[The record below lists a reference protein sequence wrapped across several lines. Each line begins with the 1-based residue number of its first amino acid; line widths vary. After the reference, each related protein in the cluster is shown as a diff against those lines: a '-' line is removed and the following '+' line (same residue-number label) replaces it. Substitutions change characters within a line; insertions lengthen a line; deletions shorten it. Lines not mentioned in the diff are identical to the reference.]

1 MNRNNLFDG
10 VRVSENGPLSP
21 ADVERLLSDRSA
33 ETRAKTV
40 EKIAESLASREFSVS
55 ERAEAEEI
63 FRLFAGDAEVL
74 VRQTLSETLKS
85 LPNLPHD
92 IAITLASDIADV
104 ATPMLTFSEALSDA
118 DLVEIISSNSEM
130 HQAAIAG
137 RAIVSEAVS
146 EKLADTGNE
155 TVVATLMGND
165 GAKISEK
172 TFGKVLDQFG
182 DNEKVNAPIA
192 KRSKLPITVTER
204 LVTLVSDK
212 LREYLVTHHDMSPTT
227 ATDLILESRE
237 KTMIG
242 LIGEG
247 TSHDDLVRL
256 IDQLYENNRLT
267 PSLILRALCVGDV
280 DFFETAL
287 SKGSGISVSNV
298 HLLVND
304 AGGEGLRQISKKC
317 NIPSGLAEMMRV
329 AIDALNELEYD
340 GDPGDRDRFRNHL
353 IERVLT
359 HFEDRFDAENVDYLI
374 SKISNGSSPHPAAA

>member
-1 MNRNNLFDG
+1 M
-10 VRVSENGPLSP
+10 SEKGSLSP

-40 EKIAESLASREFSVS
+40 EKIAGNLTNREFSAA

-63 FRLFAGDAEVL
+63 FRLLAGDAEVL

-85 LPNLPHD
+85 MPDLPHD
-92 IAITLASDIADV
+92 IAVALASDIADV
-104 ATPMLTFSEALSDA
+104 ATPMLSVSEALSDE
-118 DLVEIISSNSEM
+118 DLAEIIGSNSES
-130 HQAAIAG
+130 HQAAIAS
-137 RAIVSEAVS
+137 RVTVSEAIS

-165 GAKISEK
+165 GAEISEK
-172 TFGKVLDQFG
+172 TFEKVLDQFG
-182 DNEKVNAPIA
+182 ENEKINAPIA
-192 KRSKLPITVTER
+192 KRKKLPITVAER

-212 LREYLVTHHDMSPTT
+212 LREHLVTHHDMSLAT

-242 LIGEG
+242 LLRDG

-256 IDQLYENNRLT
+256 IDQLYDNNRLT
-267 PSLILRALCVGDV
+267 PTLILRALCVGDV
-280 DFFETAL
+280 DFFETSLA
-287 SKGSGISVSNV
+287 KGSGVSVSNV

-304 AGGEGLRQISKKC
+304 AGGEGLRQIGKKC
-317 NIPSGLAEMMRV
+317 NIPKGLIEMMRV
-329 AIDALNELEYD
+329 AIDVVNELEYD
-340 GDPGDRDRFRNHL
+340 GNPGDRERFRNHV

-374 SKISNGSSPHPAAA
+374 SKISNEMSPDQAVV